1 MISLLEFLLLT
12 GGKVNGRTRLQ
23 KMFYLMKDEFEK
35 ASSKTTDLSF
45 FLHYYGP
52 FSRELANELDRL
64 YLEGL
69 VDMRAE
75 QLVDYDRYWIS
86 LTEEGA
92 KKAKAEFGAR
102 LKPEQNALLALS
114 KRLAELTSMKLN
126 DLISEAYVTAEKQ
139 GLR

>member
-1 MISLLEFLLLT
+1 MISLLEFLLLADT
-12 GGKVNGRTRLQ
+12 KVNGRTRLQ
-23 KMFYLMKDEFEK
+23 KMFYLLKD
-35 ASSKTTDLSF
+35 DLNKVSGTSDFKF

-75 QLVDYDRYWIS
+75 QLVDYDRYTIS
-86 LTEEGA
+86 LTDQGL
-92 KKAKAEFGAR
+92 KKAKAAFEAR
-102 LKPEQNALLALS
+102 PREERDALLALS
-114 KRLAELTSMKLN
+114 KRLEELKLLALN
-126 DLISEAYVTAEKQ
+126 DLISNAYDTAEKQ

>member
-1 MISLLEFLLLT
+1 MISLLEFLLLVDA
-12 GGKVNGRTRLQ
+12 KVSGRTRLQ
-23 KMFYLMKDEFEK
+23 KMFYLVKDDLDR
-35 ASSKTTDLSF
+35 ASGISDFKF

-75 QLVDYDRYWIS
+75 QLVDYDRYTIS
-86 LTEEGA
+86 LTKQGME
-92 KKAKAEFGAR
+92 KAKAAFEAR
-102 LKPEQNALLALS
+102 PRQEREALLALS
-114 KRLAELTSMKLN
+114 SRLRQLNSLKLN
-126 DLISEAYVTAEKQ
+126 DLISNAYSTAERQ